1 MKMEEKKSLINIDIN
16 EHEVRKMY
24 TQKLEEHIEKMDK
37 ELLFWDTKEL
47 VKQTRLSWDTIQ
59 KEFFYDPRFPK
70 RKVGRKWL
78 FPAKQTKEFLLT
90 WLDEQG
96 S

>member
-1 MKMEEKKSLINIDIN
+1 MIEVKLDES
-16 EHEVRKMY
+16 EVRKIY
-24 TQKLEEHIEKMDK
+24 LKKLEEYIEKLDK
-37 ELLFWDTKEL
+37 EYLFWDSKDL
-47 VKQTRLSWDTIQ
+47 VQQTRLCWDTIQ

-70 RKVGRKWL
+70 RKVGRKWI

-96 S
+96 A